1 MRIGKILITFFV
13 ILVVAGL
20 IYRYHSIVLSFF
32 GLSVSGQTGGI
43 SPGIAI
49 TPARD
54 TSATAKLATLTTT
67 PIRRATD
74 TNSVSA
80 AGNIEL
86 AAEYPVVLQV
96 GGIVSQVAV
105 QVGDVV
111 AAGDLLIALDTT
123 DLERAVT
130 RAELNLSSAQAQL
143 DKLREPADPA
153 EIAAAEASLEAAR
166 QKLADLEAGPSKAEL
181 AAAQA
186 NLAAAKAKYEELK
199 AGPSEAELTKLKA
212 TLEQATIDLQQAQWA
227 YDQVS
232 YKGDVGASSQA
243 AALQKATIAFN
254 AAKAEYEI
262 AAAPPTESELQS
274 ALNAIYAA
282 QEQLDALRKQPT
294 QAELATARAEVA
306 SAQYQLDQLTK
317 GPDEAELRAAE
328 IAVEQARLDLEEAQ
342 ANLARAKLQA
352 PVSGVVLSVGV
363 EVGQQ
368 VQAGLTAVTLANLSQ
383 LQLTVNVA
391 EVDIIKV
398 HPGQKAEI
406 TVDALPNK
414 VLAGEVSRVAPA
426 STSTSG
432 VVNYPVT
439 IRLTDAALEDV
450 RPGMTAVATL
460 LGEQMANTW
469 LVPTNALTQYQGQTV
484 AMIVRDGKP
493 VPIAVVPHGT
503 QGEWTIVQSPELR
516 EGDQA
521 LGSVSSHLES
531 EGTSGS
537 RGTRGG
543 IIMGPP
549 PPGP

>member
-1 MRIGKILITFFV
+1 MRIGKILIIFFV
-13 ILVVAGL
+13 ILVAAGL
-20 IYRYHSIVLSFF
+20 IYRYHSVALSFF
-32 GLSVSGQTGGI
+32 GLSVSGQTGES
-43 SPGIAI
+43 SPGVAV
-49 TPARD
+49 TRASG

-74 TNSVSA
+74 TNTVSA

-105 QVGDVV
+105 EVGDVV
-111 AAGDLLIALDTT
+111 TAGDLLVALDTT
-123 DLERAVT
+123 DLERAVA
-130 RAELNLSSAQAQL
+130 RAELNLASAQAQL

-254 AAKAEYEI
+254 AAKADYEI
-262 AAAPPTESELQS
+262 ASAPPTESELQS

-282 QEQLDALRKQPT
+282 QEQLDALRKEPT
-294 QAELATARAEVA
+294 QAELAAARAEVA

-317 GPDEAELRAAE
+317 GADEAELRAAE
-328 IAVEQARLDLEEAQ
+328 IAVKQAHLDLEEAQ
-342 ANLARAKLQA
+342 ANVARAKLQA
-352 PVSGVVLSVGV
+352 PISGVVLSVGV

-368 VQAGLTAVTLANLSQ
+368 VQAGLTAVTLADLSH

-391 EVDIIKV
+391 EVDIVKV
-398 HPGQKAEI
+398 HAGQKAEI
-406 TVDALPNK
+406 TVDAFPDK
-414 VLAGEVSRVAPA
+414 VFAGEVSRIAPA
-426 STSTSG
+426 SSSTSG

-439 IRLTDAALEDV
+439 IRLTEAALQDV

-460 LGEQMANTW
+460 MGEQMADTW

-484 AMIVRDGKP
+484 VMIVRDGKP
-493 VPIAVVPHGT
+493 VPIAVTPRGV
-503 QGEWTIVQSPELR
+503 QGEWTVVQSQELH

-521 LGSVSSHLES
+521 LGSVSSHLE
-531 EGTSGS
+531 ETGS
-537 RGTRGG
+537 TPGQRGG
-543 IIMGPP
+543 GFMMGPP
-549 PPGP
+549 PVGR